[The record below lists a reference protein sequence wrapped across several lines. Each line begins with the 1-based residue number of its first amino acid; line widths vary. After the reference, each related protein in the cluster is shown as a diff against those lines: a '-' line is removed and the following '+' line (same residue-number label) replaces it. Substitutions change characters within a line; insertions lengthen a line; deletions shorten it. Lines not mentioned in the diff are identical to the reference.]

1 MRSITISDFA
11 AFALVS
17 SAAEKALMMVAEGAM
32 KVLVYLQRLH
42 QLAVQICHP
51 CGAGVRHGAK
61 TL

>member
-1 MRSITISDFA
+1 V
-11 AFALVS
+11 ALVS
-17 SAAEKALMMVAEGAM
+17 SAAIKALMMVAEGAM

-51 CGAGVRHGAK
+51 CAAGVRHGAK